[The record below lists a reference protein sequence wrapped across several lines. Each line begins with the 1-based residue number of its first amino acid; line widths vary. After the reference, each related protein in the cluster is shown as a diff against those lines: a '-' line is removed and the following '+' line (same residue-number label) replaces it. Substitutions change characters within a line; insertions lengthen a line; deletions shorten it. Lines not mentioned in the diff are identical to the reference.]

1 MERLTKRATDGQA
14 IMDCEKCKADWTGM
28 EAKRAIEIL
37 DPEHR
42 EHYDSIEPVNEAC
55 RMGMEAL
62 RELEAYKKA
71 VSMMAQYIVEVGLV
85 DVHLCDE
92 IPDDIH
98 QKHQPL
104 NDGNYT
110 NGPCIE
116 CVAEYYLRKA
126 HEA

>member
-1 MERLTKRATDGQA
+1 
-14 IMDCEKCKADWTGM
+14 M

>member
-1 MERLTKRATDGQA
+1 
-14 IMDCEKCKADWTGM
+14 M

-55 RMGMEAL
+55 RMGMED
-62 RELEAYKKA
+62 YKKA

-85 DVHLCDE
+85 DVYLCDE

-110 NGPCIE
+110 NGPCIK

>member
-1 MERLTKRATDGQA
+1 MTID
-14 IMDCEKCKADWTGM
+14 
-28 EAKRAIEIL
+28 RAIEIL
-37 DPEHR
+37 NPEHR
-42 EHYDSIEPVNEAC
+42 ENYDGMGEVNEAC

-85 DVHLCDE
+85 DVHLCDA

-98 QKHQPL
+98 RKHQPL
-104 NDGNYT
+104 DDGNYT

-126 HEA
+126 HETLRKAR